1 MCNKRCV
8 YKQVGNKRKMKHTT
22 IILLF
27 LSNFLFAQTD
37 KKFLNDFMLGS
48 ELKQENVLDKYI
60 QFDFSNIWLKTEN
73 SEVYGIIGDEHQRIR
88 IKLLIAKKNQENPYE
103 YLISGKSNVK
113 ETICDFQG
121 TISLIDIYEV
131 NELHFGV
138 DDEYADKGI
147 KSQGVLIA
155 DYEFKE
161 NMEQNHIGTFKGK
174 LYTKWYLNS
183 KNQIEYDNIEFFSDG
198 YFNNAFV
205 GIWESYSNGN
215 RKICNWADYRVPN
228 ANKDFDIGVGEFN
241 VSEKYWNKGWLDI
254 ALKNQAPNHAIKR
267 NKVKG
272 KSKEWWE

>member
-1 MCNKRCV
+1 M
-8 YKQVGNKRKMKHTT
+8 KQTT

-27 LSNFLFAQTD
+27 LSNFLFAQAD
-37 KKFLNDFMLGS
+37 KNFLTDFMLGS
-48 ELKQENVLDKYI
+48 ELKQEYVLDKYI
-60 QFDFSNIWLKTEN
+60 KFDFSNIWLKTEN
-73 SEVYGIIGDEHQRIR
+73 NEIYGIIGDEHQRIR
-88 IKLLIAKKNQENPYE
+88 IKLLTARKNQKNPYE

-121 TISLIDIYEV
+121 TIYLIEIYEV
-131 NELHFGV
+131 KELRFGV

-161 NMEQNHIGTFKGK
+161 NKEQNHSGIFKGK

-183 KNQIEYDNIEFFSDG
+183 KNQIVYDNIEFISDG

-205 GIWESYSNGN
+205 GIWESYSTTN
-215 RKICNWADYRVPN
+215 KKKCNWADYRVPN
-228 ANKDFDIGVGEFN
+228 ANKNFDIGVGEFN

-267 NKVKG
+267 NKGKG
-272 KSKEWWE
+272 KSIEWWE